1 MSTGI
6 VGEPDH
12 LSSHLVEGGGFDRS
26 RGPPKECLR
35 SVGSRRVGA
44 ANGLA

>member
-1 MSTGI
+1 M

-12 LSSHLVEGGGFDRS
+12 LPSHLVEGGVFDSS
-26 RGPPKECLR
+26 RGPQKECLR
-35 SVGSRRVGA
+35 SVGSRRMGT